1 MKLFLPIL
9 FLVNPIFLWANPALE
24 LKVILDGMKNFKANF
39 EQSVFDESGQLL
51 EETEGLVTFKMPNYF
66 KWLYKKPHKNQI
78 ISDGQEIYI
87 YDPDLAQVIISKINL
102 NDGNNPA
109 VIFMEKNIESSFNVN
124 LITVDDDIWYRCT
137 PKSDKTG
144 YENIDLLFNDNRTLK
159 SMLVTDFLKNKII
172 INFDFIENNL
182 KIDDAFFMF
191 NFPENVEVIKN

>member
-102 NDGNNPA
+102 NEGNNPA
-109 VIFMEKNIESSFNVN
+109 VI
-124 LITVDDDIWYRCT
+124 
-137 PKSDKTG
+137 
-144 YENIDLLFNDNRTLK
+144 
-159 SMLVTDFLKNKII
+159 
-172 INFDFIENNL
+172 
-182 KIDDAFFMF
+182 
-191 NFPENVEVIKN
+191 